1 MGFVIIAAITK
12 LGVQTASLVA
22 LIGAAGLAV
31 GLALQGSLAN
41 FAAGVLIVL
50 FRPYRVGDWVEA
62 AGVAGSVVQVQV
74 LTTILNTADNKQIVI
89 PNGQIM
95 SSIITNYNAN
105 STRRV
110 DMVIGVSYGDDIDK
124 VRNTL
129 RDVVYADSRV
139 LRNPECQIAVSE
151 LAESSVNFV
160 VRPWVQVADY
170 WDVKFG
176 LTEAIKKRF
185 DQDGISIPFPQRD
198 VHIFQSSA

>member
-1 MGFVIIAAITK
+1 
-12 LGVQTASLVA
+12 
-22 LIGAAGLAV
+22 
-31 GLALQGSLAN
+31 
-41 FAAGVLIVL
+41 
-50 FRPYRVGDWVEA
+50 
-62 AGVAGSVVQVQV
+62 
-74 LTTILNTADNKQIVI
+74 
-89 PNGQIM
+89 
-95 SSIITNYNAN
+95 
-105 STRRV
+105 
-110 DMVIGVSYGDDIDK
+110 